1 MCGGLKHDLA
11 SSIFFVSVS
20 LSSLASFQ
28 NVVFEH
34 FSNFWEYF
42 QTSVFVSFAHSSVP
56 IQQQN

>member
-1 MCGGLKHDLA
+1 VVDLNRILPV
-11 SSIFFVSVS
+11 SFFSQVVS
-20 LSSLASFQ
+20 LLSLASFQ

-42 QTSVFVSFAHSSVP
+42 QTSVFVSFAHSSVL